1 MYCDEQLQV
10 LLFAVFVV
18 RGKPYSA
25 RHVGSVLFPDGRH
38 GGCTCAARAF
48 KPVLAFLWTVVSGVD
63 ESWRCFLEP
72 LSSLLSFPAN
82 PLAQQLLGRLAG
94 PGRQ

>member
-1 MYCDEQLQV
+1 MLFCVHLKYANDVSHRQV

-38 GGCTCAARAF
+38 GHGGCTCAARAF
-48 KPVLAFLWTVVSGVD
+48 KPVLAFLWTVVSG
-63 ESWRCFLEP
+63 
-72 LSSLLSFPAN
+72 
-82 PLAQQLLGRLAG
+82 
-94 PGRQ
+94 

>member
-1 MYCDEQLQV
+1 MMCPWSLKLTSQSQQV

-48 KPVLAFLWTVVSGVD
+48 KPVLAFLWTVVSH
-63 ESWRCFLEP
+63 SLQCFIELQE
-72 LSSLLSFPAN
+72 
-82 PLAQQLLGRLAG
+82 
-94 PGRQ
+94 